1 MNFETLLDE
10 ALASARIGTIIEAA
24 CARGLILEDGIP
36 ILTRAAQ
43 TIEQLF
49 AGREVTIA
57 DLNHIFGKLGIK
69 PTQRNVWVLLT
80 ALAGGR
86 TRLAPAQRWYEAR
99 YGSLSLEP
107 AA

>member
-1 MNFETLLDE
+1 MNFDALLDE
-10 ALASARIGTIIEAA
+10 ALASARVGTIIEAA
-24 CARGLILEDGIP
+24 CTRGLIPEDSVP

-57 DLNHIFGKLGIK
+57 DLNHIFGKLGLK
-69 PTQRNVWVLLT
+69 STQRNIWVLLT

-86 TRLAPAQRWYEAR
+86 TRLAPAQRWYEAH